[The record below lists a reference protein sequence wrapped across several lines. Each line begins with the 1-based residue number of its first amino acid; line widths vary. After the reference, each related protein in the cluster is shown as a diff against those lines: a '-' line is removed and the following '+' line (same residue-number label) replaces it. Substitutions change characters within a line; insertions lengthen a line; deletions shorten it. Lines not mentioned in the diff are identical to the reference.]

1 MWISKKAIV
10 GLAAIG
16 LLAYAFVSRP
26 QVVAT
31 RTQFEP
37 IPVPAPVAE
46 PIPFPVPVPLSL
58 ENALARVKEQF
69 GDIYTKTTER
79 VRKDQQIQLGS
90 NRYKWLQGFEN
101 VTKEVKL

>member
-1 MWISKKAIV
+1 MVSKKAIV

-46 PIPFPVPVPLSL
+46 PVPFPVPVPLSL
-58 ENALARVKEQF
+58 ENALARVKQEF
-69 GDIYTKTTER
+69 GNIYTKTTER
-79 VRKDQQIQLGS
+79 VRKDYQYNVSADRSYWIK
-90 NRYKWLQGFEN
+90 NFEN
-101 VTKEVKL
+101 VTKTVKL

>member
-1 MWISKKAIV
+1 MVSKKAIL
-10 GLAAIG
+10 GLAAVG

-26 QVVAT
+26 KVIAT

-46 PIPFPVPVPLSL
+46 PVPFPVPVPLNL

-79 VRKDQQIQLGS
+79 VRKDYRYEVS
-90 NRYKWLQGFEN
+90 PNRSYWIKNFEN

>member
-1 MWISKKAIV
+1 MVSTKAIL
-10 GLAAIG
+10 GLAAVG

-26 QVVAT
+26 KVIAT

-46 PIPFPVPVPLSL
+46 PVPFSVPVPLNL
-58 ENALARVKEQF
+58 ENALARVKEEF
-69 GDIYTKTTER
+69 GNIYTKTTEN
-79 VRKDQQIQLGS
+79 VRKDYQITLGAD
-90 NRYKWLQGFEN
+90 RYKWVKNFEN

>member
-1 MWISKKAIV
+1 MVSKKAIV

-26 QVVAT
+26 KVVAT

-37 IPVPAPVAE
+37 IPVPAPVPE
-46 PIPFPVPVPLSL
+46 PVPFPVPVPLSL

-69 GDIYTKTTER
+69 GDIYTKSTQR
-79 VRKDQQIQLGS
+79 VRKDYQITLGAD
-90 NRYKWLQGFEN
+90 RYKWIKNFEN
-101 VTKEVKL
+101 ITKEVKL

>member
-1 MWISKKAIV
+1 MVSKKAIV
-10 GLAAIG
+10 GLAALG

-26 QVVAT
+26 KVVAT

-46 PIPFPVPVPLSL
+46 PLPFPVPVPLNL

-79 VRKDQQIQLGS
+79 VRKDYQIQLGAE
-90 NRYKWLQGFEN
+90 RYKMVKNFEN
-101 VTKEVKL
+101 VTKEVQL